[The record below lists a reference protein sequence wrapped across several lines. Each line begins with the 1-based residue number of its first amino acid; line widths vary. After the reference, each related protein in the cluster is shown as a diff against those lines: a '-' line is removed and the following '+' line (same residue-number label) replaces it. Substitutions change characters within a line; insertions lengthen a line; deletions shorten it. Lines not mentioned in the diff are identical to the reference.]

1 MTKPDPLKCEAD
13 QCKYQTPENLATHE
27 LQIRHLELHFK
38 TVHELSRNNS
48 NETSSRP
55 DKLPR
60 PSLEEGISEADWVW
74 FEEQWKRYKR
84 STGLKGENI
93 VDHLWTTATPGLAR
107 RCYEAGNADKITE
120 DDLLK
125 RMKKLAIRA
134 QNNLVN
140 IVEFLSMTQDTEEPA
155 AMYISRLRGQAKV
168 CDFSVKCTSEG
179 CEDSSIS
186 YADKMVAHQLVRG
199 LEDLGTQEKVLAHA
213 ATHKN
218 LDLDGITK
226 FVEAQEMGAR
236 SSKLLGGGANVS
248 KISDYQRSRSNTLPS
263 KIKTHEENNED
274 KDAEDTQRCC
284 YCGYSGH
291 GRRPQPSVRKSKC
304 PAWNKDC
311 KSCQK
316 PGHFSTVCKAKTK
329 AITANSIG
337 CNVPQDDFELYE
349 LTSPPTRPRHKK
361 TGMRVL
367 SHVAMNRFD
376 EWEAQ
381 NPDTQPSILV
391 TVSVCDSGYD
401 KLAIP
406 KPHDRRGKK
415 TVTALPDS
423 GAQVTV
429 GGPDLIH
436 TLGVTKNKLIPV
448 SQQISAANNG
458 QLSLLGGI
466 LLDISG
472 KDKDGKTYI
481 SSQLVY
487 IADGV
492 KKLLLS
498 RRACVELGILPG
510 SFPTFGDQT
519 TNKLLECDTIQDGN
533 IQDVTCNMVS
543 VDECTADP
551 EESTKCSCPDRGP
564 TPPVPEKI
572 PFEPKEGN
580 IPKLKKWIL
589 DYYKTSGFNC
599 CKNQPLPLV
608 NKTVPMSLY
617 IDEKVKP
624 VAFHKAYPVPIH
636 WQDEVKKG
644 LDDDVKLGVLEKV
657 PVGEPTTWCS
667 RMVVVSKK
675 DGKPRRTVDLQ
686 HLNDAAKRQTNPV
699 KAPFLQA
706 TSVPQGTYKTCLD
719 AWNGFHS
726 IPLKEEDRHLTTFVT
741 PWGRY
746 RYKCLP
752 QGFLSATDGYTERYD
767 YITRDIKNMERCVD
781 DAILFERSIEENFFQ
796 TCKYLSLCSDNGILL
811 SEKKFQFCSKTVEFL
826 GFIVDEEGVRPSDE
840 HLKAIRD
847 FPTPR
852 DITGIRSWFGLVE
865 QSSYAFSKTDIMK
878 PFRHLLK
885 PSSTFEWNQQLDAAF
900 REGKT
905 EIIKKIEQGI
915 KTFDVNKVTCL
926 AVLLQTT
933 ARQELV
939 FISFKRTANAAT

>member
-60 PSLEEGISEADWVW
+60 PCLEEGISEADWVW

-84 STGLKGENI
+84 STGLKGENVI
-93 VDHLWTTATPGLAR
+93 DHLWTTATPGLAR

-337 CNVPQDDFELYE
+337 CNVPQDDSELYE

-367 SHVAMNRFD
+367 SHVAMNRFG

-458 QLSLLGGI
+458 QLTLLGGI

-510 SFPTFGDQT
+510 SRA
-519 TNKLLECDTIQDGN
+519 C
-533 IQDVTCNMVS
+533 
-543 VDECTADP
+543 
-551 EESTKCSCPDRGP
+551 
-564 TPPVPEKI
+564 
-572 PFEPKEGN
+572 
-580 IPKLKKWIL
+580 
-589 DYYKTSGFNC
+589 
-599 CKNQPLPLV
+599 
-608 NKTVPMSLY
+608 
-617 IDEKVKP
+617 
-624 VAFHKAYPVPIH
+624 
-636 WQDEVKKG
+636 
-644 LDDDVKLGVLEKV
+644 
-657 PVGEPTTWCS
+657 
-667 RMVVVSKK
+667 
-675 DGKPRRTVDLQ
+675 
-686 HLNDAAKRQTNPV
+686 
-699 KAPFLQA
+699 
-706 TSVPQGTYKTCLD
+706 
-719 AWNGFHS
+719 
-726 IPLKEEDRHLTTFVT
+726 
-741 PWGRY
+741 
-746 RYKCLP
+746 
-752 QGFLSATDGYTERYD
+752 
-767 YITRDIKNMERCVD
+767 
-781 DAILFERSIEENFFQ
+781 
-796 TCKYLSLCSDNGILL
+796 
-811 SEKKFQFCSKTVEFL
+811 
-826 GFIVDEEGVRPSDE
+826 
-840 HLKAIRD
+840 
-847 FPTPR
+847 
-852 DITGIRSWFGLVE
+852 
-865 QSSYAFSKTDIMK
+865 
-878 PFRHLLK
+878 
-885 PSSTFEWNQQLDAAF
+885 
-900 REGKT
+900 
-905 EIIKKIEQGI
+905 
-915 KTFDVNKVTCL
+915 
-926 AVLLQTT
+926 
-933 ARQELV
+933 
-939 FISFKRTANAAT
+939 